1 MQRPGK
7 VTGVRVS
14 VFSSKPYDR
23 DFLERVDREPGLG
36 HELVFFEA
44 RLELATAP
52 LAHGSPAVC
61 AFVNDDLGRPV
72 LADLA
77 AHGTRLVALRSAGFN
92 NVDLSA
98 AADLGLTVMHV
109 PDYSPFAVAEFT
121 IALVLA
127 LNRHLSRAYTHV
139 REGNFSLQG
148 LLGFDLHGK
157 TAGIVGT
164 GKIGSIVAETLLHG
178 FGCHV
183 LAHDLFP
190 SERLS
195 GLGVEYVGLD
205 ELFRSADLV
214 SLHCPLTAETH
225 HLVDRERVAGM
236 KPGVMLI
243 NTSRGGLIDTGA
255 VIDGLKSGQIGH
267 LGLDVYEEEAQYFYE
282 DYSSRLIDDDAL
294 SRLLTFPNVIVTSHQ
309 GFFTREAL
317 EQIARTTLGN
327 VSDFSEGRRSPNEV
341 HPRRDEHNGRRGIAA

>member
-1 MQRPGK
+1 
-7 VTGVRVS
+7 

-23 DFLERVDREPGLG
+23 DFLGRVAREPGFG
-36 HELVFFEA
+36 HELVFYDA

-77 AHGTRLVALRSAGFN
+77 AHGTRLVALRSAGIN

-98 AADLGLTVMHV
+98 AADLGITVTHV
-109 PDYSPFAVAEFT
+109 PDYSPYAVAEFT
-121 IALVLA
+121 IALALA

-164 GKIGSIVAETLLHG
+164 GKIGGIVAETLLGG
-178 FGCHV
+178 FGCRV

-190 SERLS
+190 SDRLA
-195 GLGVEYVGLD
+195 GLGVEYVDLG
-205 ELFRSADLV
+205 ELLRESDLV
-214 SLHCPLTAETH
+214 SLHCPLTPETH
-225 HLVDRERVAGM
+225 HLVDVRSVAEM

-243 NTSRGGLIDTGA
+243 NTSRGGLIDTTA
-255 VIDGLKSGQIGH
+255 VIDGLKSGRIGH
-267 LGLDVYEEEAQYFYE
+267 LGLDVYEEEARYFYE

-327 VSDFSEGRRSPNEV
+327 ISDFAEGRRPPNEV
-341 HPRRDEHNGRRGIAA
+341 HARPDQRDGHRGMAA

>member
-1 MQRPGK
+1 
-7 VTGVRVS
+7 VRVS

-23 DFLERVDREPGLG
+23 HFLERANDDRGFG
-36 HELVFFEA
+36 HELAFVEA
-44 RLELATAP
+44 RLEEATAP

-72 LADLA
+72 LTSLA
-77 AHGTRLVALRSAGFN
+77 AHGTRLIALRSAGFN
-92 NVDLSA
+92 NVDLGA
-98 AADLGLTVMHV
+98 AAELGLTVMHV
-109 PDYSPFAVAEFT
+109 PDYSPYAVAEFT

-127 LNRHLSRAYTHV
+127 LDRHLSRASAHV

-164 GKIGSIVAETLLHG
+164 GKIGGIVAETLLRG
-178 FGCHV
+178 FGCRV
-183 LAHDLFP
+183 LAYDLFP
-190 SERLS
+190 SDRLS
-195 GLGVEYVGLD
+195 QLGVEYAGLD
-205 ELFRSADLV
+205 ELFREADLV
-214 SLHCPLTAETH
+214 SLHCPLTSETH
-225 HLVDRERVAGM
+225 HLVDRASIAQM
-236 KPGVMLI
+236 KPGVMLV

-255 VIDGLKSGQIGH
+255 VIDGLKSGRIGH

-317 EQIARTTLGN
+317 EQISRTTLGN
-327 VSDFSEGRRSPNEV
+327 VSDFAAARRSPNEV
-341 HPRRDEHNGRRGIAA
+341 RARPDERNGRHDLAA

>member
-1 MQRPGK
+1 
-7 VTGVRVS
+7 VRLS
-14 VFSSKPYDR
+14 VFSTKPYDR
-23 DFLERVDREPGLG
+23 RFLARVNDDEGFG
-36 HELVFFEA
+36 HELVFYDA
-44 RLELATAP
+44 RLEEATAR
-52 LAHGSPAVC
+52 LAHGSPAVSP
-61 AFVNDDLGRPV
+61 FVNDDLGRAV
-72 LADLA
+72 LSDLV
-77 AHGTRLVALRSAGFN
+77 AHGTRLIALRSAGFN
-92 NVDLSA
+92 NVDLGA
-98 AADLGLTVMHV
+98 ARDLGLTVMHV
-109 PDYSPFAVAEFT
+109 PDYSPYAVAEFT
-121 IALVLA
+121 IALALA

-164 GKIGSIVAETLLHG
+164 GKIGSIVAETLLRG
-178 FGCHV
+178 FGCRV

-190 SERLS
+190 SDRLRR
-195 GLGVEYVGLD
+195 LGVEYVGLD
-205 ELFRSADLV
+205 ELLRASDLV
-214 SLHCPLTAETH
+214 SLHCPLTDETH
-225 HLVDRERVAGM
+225 HLVNSRSIAAM

-255 VIDGLKSGQIGH
+255 VIDGLKSGRIGH
-267 LGLDVYEEEAQYFYE
+267 LGLDVYEEEARYFYE

-327 VSDFSEGRRSPNEV
+327 VRDFEERRRSSNEV
-341 HPRRDEHNGRRGIAA
+341 RPRTDETNGRPGLAA

>member
-1 MQRPGK
+1 M
-7 VTGVRVS
+7 RVA

-23 DFLERVDREPGLG
+23 EFLERVNREPGFG
-36 HELVFFEA
+36 HQLVFFDA
-44 RLELATAP
+44 RLEAQTAP
-52 LAHGSPAVC
+52 LAFGSPAVC
-61 AFVNDDLGRPV
+61 AFVNDDLGRSV
-72 LADLA
+72 LGELA

-92 NVDLSA
+92 NVDLGA
-98 AADLGLTVMHV
+98 AADLGLTITHV

-121 IALVLA
+121 IALALA

-148 LLGFDLHGK
+148 LLGSDLHGK

-164 GKIGSIVAETLLHG
+164 GKIGGIVAEILLRG
-178 FGCHV
+178 FGCRV
-183 LAHDLFP
+183 LAFDPFP
-190 SERLS
+190 SERLVR
-195 GLGVEYVGLD
+195 LGVEYTGLD
-205 ELFRSADLV
+205 GLLSRSDLV
-214 SLHCPLTAETH
+214 SLHCPLTPETH
-225 HLVDRERVAGM
+225 HLIDWHSVATM

-255 VIDGLKSGQIGH
+255 VIDGLKSGRIGH
-267 LGLDVYEEEAQYFYE
+267 LGLDVYEEEARYFYE
-282 DYSSRLIDDDAL
+282 DYSTRLIDDDAL

-327 VSDFSEGRRSPNEV
+327 VRDFSEGRTSPNEV
-341 HPRRDEHNGRRGIAA
+341 RARRDLRDGHDGDGGRGDIAA

>member
-1 MQRPGK
+1 M
-7 VTGVRVS
+7 
-14 VFSSKPYDR
+14 FSSKPYDR
-23 DFLERVDREPGLG
+23 DFLERVDREPGFG

-44 RLELATAP
+44 RLEPATAP

-98 AADLGLTVMHV
+98 AADVGITVTHV
-109 PDYSPFAVAEFT
+109 PDYSPYAVAEFT
-121 IALVLA
+121 IALALA

-164 GKIGSIVAETLLHG
+164 GKIGGIVAETLLGG
-178 FGCHV
+178 FGCRV

-190 SERLS
+190 SDRLA
-195 GLGVEYVGLD
+195 GLGVEYVGLRD
-205 ELFRSADLV
+205 LLRESDLV
-214 SLHCPLTAETH
+214 SLHCPLTPETH
-225 HLVDRERVAGM
+225 HLIDRRSVAEM

-243 NTSRGGLIDTGA
+243 NTSRGGLIDTNA
-255 VIDGLKSGQIGH
+255 VIDGLKSGRIGH
-267 LGLDVYEEEAQYFYE
+267 LGLDVYEEEARYFYE
-282 DYSSRLIDDDAL
+282 DYSTRLIDDDAL
-294 SRLLTFPNVIVTSHQ
+294 SRLLTFPNVVVTSHQ

-317 EQIARTTLGN
+317 EQIARTTLVN
-327 VSDFSEGRRSPNEV
+327 ISDFSEGRRPPNEV
-341 HPRRDEHNGRRGIAA
+341 RARPDARNGHRGMAA

>member
-1 MQRPGK
+1 
-7 VTGVRVS
+7 VRVS

-23 DFLERVDREPGLG
+23 HFLERVNDEPGLG
-36 HELVFFEA
+36 HELVFFDA
-44 RLELATAP
+44 RLEEVTAP
-52 LAHGSPAVC
+52 LASGSPAVC

-72 LADLA
+72 LAELA
-77 AHGTRLVALRSAGFN
+77 ARGTRLVALRSAGFN
-92 NVDLSA
+92 NVDLGA
-98 AADLGLTVMHV
+98 AAELGITVMHV
-109 PDYSPFAVAEFT
+109 PDYSPYAVAEFT
-121 IALVLA
+121 IALALA

-157 TAGIVGT
+157 TTGIVGT
-164 GKIGSIVAETLLHG
+164 GKIGGIVAETLLRG
-178 FGCHV
+178 FGCRV

-190 SERLS
+190 SDRLAQS
-195 GLGVEYVGLD
+195 GVEYVGLD
-205 ELFRSADLV
+205 DLLHSSDLV
-214 SLHCPLTAETH
+214 SLHCPLTPDTH
-225 HLVDRERVAGM
+225 HLIDRRSIAQM

-255 VIDGLKSGQIGH
+255 VIDGLKAGRIGH
-267 LGLDVYEEEAQYFYE
+267 LGLDVYEEEARYFYE

-309 GFFTREAL
+309 GFFTSEAL

-327 VSDFSEGRRSPNEV
+327 VREFAEGRRSPNEV
-341 HPRRDEHNGRRGIAA
+341 RARPDERNGRRGLAA